1 MWVCASKWSVVL
13 PDLSLVEGG
22 EGEGIGVRVVV
33 GEGIVVVAT
42 VVAGVGVVAGRI
54 HFLP

>member
-1 MWVCASKWSVVL
+1 MGVCASKWSVVL